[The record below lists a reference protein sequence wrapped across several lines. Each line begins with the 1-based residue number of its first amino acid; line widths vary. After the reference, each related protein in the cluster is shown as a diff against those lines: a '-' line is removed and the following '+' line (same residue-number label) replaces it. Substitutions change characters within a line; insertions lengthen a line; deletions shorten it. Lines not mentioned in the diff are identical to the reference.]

1 MHARL
6 SSSRSTPLLL
16 WPLVL
21 AFCITVKAASTTMLN
36 NVKVPTGTVYK
47 PAYNLLCLA
56 AKPSDVFIFFAANY
70 LAHAATVKSFP
81 GESTAENIVSLLFAL
96 LYPASGIVRGLDAI
110 FRHAVF
116 TKHELQRAAQVGA
129 LCMFV
134 RSNLWTPAEASLVM
148 DCNLSHTG
156 KRLLSRVYLRFR

>member
-1 MHARL
+1 MHARFG
-6 SSSRSTPLLL
+6 SGRRTPLSL
-16 WPLVL
+16 WPLIL
-21 AFCITVKAASTTMLN
+21 AFCITVKAASTTVLN
-36 NVKVPTGTVYK
+36 NITVPTGTVYK

-81 GESTAENIVSLLFAL
+81 GESTAENIASLLFAL

-116 TKHELQRAAQVGA
+116 TKHELQRAAQAGA
-129 LCMFV
+129 LCMV
-134 RSNLWTPAEASLVM
+134 VKSNLWKPAEASLVK
-148 DCNLSHTG
+148 DCNLPRTG
-156 KRLLSRVYLRFR
+156 KRLHSRVSLRFR

>member
-1 MHARL
+1 
-6 SSSRSTPLLL
+6 
-16 WPLVL
+16 
-21 AFCITVKAASTTMLN
+21 
-36 NVKVPTGTVYK
+36 
-47 PAYNLLCLA
+47 
-56 AKPSDVFIFFAANY
+56 
-70 LAHAATVKSFP
+70 VKSFP

-156 KRLLSRVYLRFR
+156 KRLLSRVYLRFRWDPVRCNRAASGPGTSGSGCHGAKWRYRAEWLESN

>member
-1 MHARL
+1 MNARF
-6 SSSRSTPLLL
+6 SSARRTPLLL
-16 WPLVL
+16 WPLIL
-21 AFCITVKAASTTMLN
+21 AFCITVKAASTTVLN

-81 GESTAENIVSLLFAL
+81 GESTAENIASLLFAL
-96 LYPASGIVRGLDAI
+96 LYPSSGIVRGLDAI

-116 TKHELQRAAQVGA
+116 TEHELQRAAQAGA
-129 LCMFV
+129 LCMVV
-134 RSNLWTPAEASLVM
+134 RSNLWTPAEASLVK
-148 DCNLSHTG
+148 DCNLPLTG
-156 KRLLSRVYLRFR
+156 KRLLTCANLRFR